1 MEIIGPFNFEEY
13 DAHQIHCIN
22 KKYHPSYDLQIIPQ
36 PMSRTATEQST
47 LQYQKS
53 RREQLFDEQMHI
65 WTNVERPHL
74 ILGIEKFFETRIRQ
88 PFHLM
93 HIEKQI
99 KYSTQDH
106 SSVIGSVNGLVAYKK
121 SAYVYRR
128 ATWGIFLADKPEL
141 EELKQEI
148 ILEWKFNQ

>member
-1 MEIIGPFNFEEY
+1 
-13 DAHQIHCIN
+13 
-22 KKYHPSYDLQIIPQ
+22 
-36 PMSRTATEQST
+36 
-47 LQYQKS
+47 
-53 RREQLFDEQMHI
+53 MHI

-106 SSVIGSVNGLVAYKK
+106 PSIIGSVNGLVAYKTFV
-121 SAYVYRR
+121 YVYPNIRR
-128 ATWGIFLADKPEL
+128 ATWGIFMADKPVL

-148 ILEWKFNQ
+148 ILEWKFTQ